1 MSVLGELLE
10 LLKTS
15 EVIFEY
21 RTANGRLKRVSG
33 TLNLSRISP
42 MDMPKSKRAGLP
54 APKTDEN
61 SVRARMYQP
70 YYDLDKGEWRR
81 FKVLRLIRIVSSRLI
96 QPKKP
101 IKPIEF

>member
-1 MSVLGELLE
+1 
-10 LLKTS
+10 
-15 EVIFEY
+15 
-21 RTANGRLKRVSG
+21 
-33 TLNLSRISP
+33 
-42 MDMPKSKRAGLP
+42 
-54 APKTDEN
+54 
-61 SVRARMYQP
+61 MYQP